1 MIHLIE
7 PRELTGLIGK
17 ELGGNDW
24 LLISQD
30 RINQFAETTEDRQFI
45 HIDPQRAKQ
54 TPLGGTIAH
63 GMLTLSLMPYFY
75 EKSGIHLKNTKMAIN
90 YGFDKIRFLAPVPV
104 NSEIGMK
111 FTLIEVEE
119 KKPGQFKLK
128 FNLAGLI
135 KGSETPALV
144 AEWMGIFIT

>member
-1 MIHLIE
+1 MTHLID
-7 PRELTGLIGK
+7 PQELQDFIGK
-17 ELGGNDW
+17 ELGGDDW
-24 LLISQD
+24 LNITQE

-45 HIDPQRAKQ
+45 HIDPERAKQ

-75 EKSGIHLKNTKMAIN
+75 EKSGIQLKNTKMAIN
-90 YGFDKIRFLAPVPV
+90 YGFDKIRFLSPVPV

-111 FTLIEVEE
+111 FSLIEIEE

-128 FNLAGLI
+128 FNLTALK
-135 KGSETPALV
+135 KGSETPALI
-144 AEWMGIFIT
+144 AEWMGVFIT

>member
-1 MIHLIE
+1 MALIVE
-7 PRELTGLIGK
+7 PRELSALIGK
-17 ELGGNDW
+17 QLGGDDW

-45 HIDPQRAKQ
+45 HIDPERAKQ

-75 EKSGIHLKNTKMAIN
+75 EKSGIQLKNTKMAIN

-104 NSEIGMK
+104 NSEIGIK
-111 FTLIEVEE
+111 FTLIDVEE

-128 FNLAGLI
+128 FNLTGLI

-144 AEWMGIFIT
+144 AEWIGVFIT